1 MAFEFGVFHEF
12 QRRPGQ
18 SEAEA
23 FTTAFEQVD
32 AAERWGLDA
41 IWLAEIHMAPER
53 SVCSVPMTIASAI
66 ASRTRNIKIGTG
78 VQVLPLCQPLR
89 LAEDAATVDHISHG
103 RLIFGVGRSGF
114 PRAYEAYGIPY
125 GESPERFAEVLE
137 VVKRAWIEE
146 TFSFAGKF
154 NNYENVCI
162 VPKPYHK
169 PHPPIRIAANRED
182 TFISAGRQG
191 YAIFVGARRGTFDE
205 VLPNVRI
212 YREAWKAAG
221 HPGNGAVYLRAPVY
235 VGDTLEQALND
246 PQETLMNFYRYLGAR
261 LEESANRPGIFDTER
276 RIEGAQRLQSL
287 TWEEVQR
294 GRAIVGTPE
303 MVADNLASLKDELGL
318 AGILAELNTGGLIP
332 HERVMRSMQLL
343 CEKVQSRLH

>member
-1 MAFEFGVFHEF
+1 MGFEFGVFHEF

-23 FTTAFEQVD
+23 FTTAFDQVD

-53 SVCSVPMTIASAI
+53 SVCSVPLTIASAI
-66 ASRTRNIKIGTG
+66 AARTNNIKIGLG

-137 VVKRAWIEE
+137 VVKRAWTEE
-146 TFSFAGKF
+146 RFSFTGKYY
-154 NNYENVCI
+154 NYENVCI
-162 VPKPYHK
+162 VPKPYHT
-169 PHPPIRIAANRED
+169 PHPPVRIAANRED

-191 YAIFVGARRGTFDE
+191 YAIFVGARRGTIEE
-205 VLPNVRI
+205 VLPNLEI
-212 YREAWKAAG
+212 YRDAWKAAG
-221 HPGNGAVYLRAPVY
+221 HPGKGEVYLRAPVY
-235 VGDTLEQALND
+235 VGDTVDEALSD
-246 PQETLMNFYRYLGAR
+246 PEESLMQFYRYLGAR
-261 LEESANRPGIFDTER
+261 LEESANRAGVFDTEG
-276 RIEGAQRLQSL
+276 RIEGAQRLQTL
-287 TWEEVQR
+287 TWDEARR

-303 MVADNLASLKDELGL
+303 IVADNLASLREQLGL
-318 AGILAELNTGGLIP
+318 AGILAELNTGGQIP
-332 HERVMRSMQLL
+332 HDCVMNALRLL
-343 CEKVQSRLH
+343 CSEVMPRFH

>member
-1 MAFEFGVFHEF
+1 MGFEFGVFHEF

-23 FTTAFEQVD
+23 FTTALDQVD

-137 VVKRAWIEE
+137 VVKRAWTEE

-154 NNYENVCI
+154 YNYENVCI

-343 CEKVQSRLH
+343 CEKVQPRLH

>member
-137 VVKRAWIEE
+137 VVKRAWTEE

-154 NNYENVCI
+154 YNYENVCI

>member
-1 MAFEFGVFHEF
+1 MTFEFGVFHEF

-18 SEAEA
+18 TEADA
-23 FTTAFEQVD
+23 FDTAFAQVD

-66 ASRTRNIKIGTG
+66 AARTSNIKIGLG

-89 LAEDAATVDHISHG
+89 LAEEAATVDHISHG

-137 VVKRAWIEE
+137 IVKRAWTQE

-154 NNYENVCI
+154 YNYENVCI
-162 VPKPYHK
+162 VPKPYRK

-182 TFISAGRQG
+182 TFASAGRQG

-205 VLPNVRI
+205 ILPNLRL
-212 YREAWKAAG
+212 YREAWKAGG
-221 HPGNGAVYLRAPVY
+221 HPGQGEVYLRAPVY
-235 VGDTLEQALND
+235 VGDTVDQALSD
-246 PQETLMNFYRYLGAR
+246 PEESLMHFYRYLGAR
-261 LEESANRPGIFDTER
+261 LEESANRAGIFDATR
-276 RIEGAQRLQSL
+276 RIEGAQRLQTI
-287 TWEEVQR
+287 TWDEARR
-294 GRAIVGTPE
+294 GRVIVGTPE
-303 MVADNLASLKDELGL
+303 MVADTLAGLREQLDL

-343 CEKVQSRLH
+343 CEKVQPRLH